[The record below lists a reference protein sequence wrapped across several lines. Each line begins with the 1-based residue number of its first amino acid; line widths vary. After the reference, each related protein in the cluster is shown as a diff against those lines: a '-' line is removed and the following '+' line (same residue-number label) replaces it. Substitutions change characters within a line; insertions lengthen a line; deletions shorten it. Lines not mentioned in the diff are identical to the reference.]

1 MDCAEWAP
9 KGWSILLGRLQ
20 TCERALDLVLDAW
33 LCTVAV
39 ACCWSAYRSMTA
51 ESRGRSACAAER
63 ALCYVGVLWC
73 LCVPAWILRVCGVLL
88 VTQVLWFLPAQQLW
102 SRAKVA
108 ASSSCSSRDVAAIV
122 VECAAV
128 GLMAWMA
135 WMLA

>member
-1 MDCAEWAP
+1 
-9 KGWSILLGRLQ
+9 
-20 TCERALDLVLDAW
+20 
-33 LCTVAV
+33 
-39 ACCWSAYRSMTA
+39 MTA

-135 WMLA
+135 WMLV